1 MQPKPGRYALKEKRV
16 GVAPLLIVV
25 VILIVVVVAALGVYY
40 VALNSGVP
48 GPTHTTTTRI
58 GSTGPSGVH
67 TYSGTFNFTT
77 PLGPGGERV
86 LSNNTVQAYGSVQLA
101 SGSFTFTI
109 NSQNYTGTGTGQG
122 TMTVTTTG
130 FCSGKVTVPYTFFIQ
145 ATHLPGQNISVF
157 FLNPTPG
164 SAMVSLSCTGPM
176 NGVNTAT
183 NNPISFLP
191 EYPGAFTTA
200 TTPVTFSRNWGGG
213 TTSYV
218 SITQT
223 S

>member
-1 MQPKPGRYALKEKRV
+1 MYFQKPMRV

-25 VILIVVVVAALGVYY
+25 ALVIVVVVAGVGVYY
-40 VALNSGVP
+40 LTLTP
-48 GPTHTTTTRI
+48 GSPGSTHTSTTTV
-58 GSTGPSGVH
+58 GHSTPSGVH
-67 TYSGTFNFTT
+67 TYSGNYNFTT

-86 LSNNTVQAYGSVQLA
+86 FSNNTVQSYGSVQLA
-101 SGSFTFTI
+101 SGSFTFSI
-109 NSQNYTGTGTGQG
+109 NPLNYTGTGRGQG

-130 FCSGKVTVPYTFFIQ
+130 FCSGKVTVPYTFKVQ
-145 ATHLPGQNISVF
+145 ATQLPGQNISVF
-157 FLNPTPG
+157 FLSPVPG
-164 SAMVSLSCTGPM
+164 SAMVPLSCSGPM
-176 NGVNTAT
+176 NGVDTAT
-183 NNPISFLP
+183 NNPVPFLP

-200 TTPVTFSRNWGGG
+200 TMPVTFSRNWGSG

>member
-1 MQPKPGRYALKEKRV
+1 MYFQKPKRV

-25 VILIVVVVAALGVYY
+25 TLVIVVAVAGVGVYY
-40 VALNSGVP
+40 LTLTPGSS
-48 GPTHTTTTRI
+48 GPTHTTTLTV
-58 GSTGPSGVH
+58 GHTTPSGVH
-67 TYSGTFNFTT
+67 TYNGNYNFTV

-86 LSNNTVQAYGSVQLA
+86 YSNNTVQTYGSVQLA
-101 SGSFTFTI
+101 SGSFTFSI
-109 NSQNYTGTGTGQG
+109 NPLNYTGTGRGSG
-122 TMTVTTTG
+122 IMVVTTTG

-145 ATHLPGQNISVF
+145 ATHPPGQNISVF

-164 SAMVSLSCTGPM
+164 SAFVPLHCTGSTS
-176 NGVNTAT
+176 GVNTAT

-191 EYPGAFTTA
+191 EYPGLLTTA
-200 TTPVTFSRNWGGG
+200 TMPVTVSRNWGSG